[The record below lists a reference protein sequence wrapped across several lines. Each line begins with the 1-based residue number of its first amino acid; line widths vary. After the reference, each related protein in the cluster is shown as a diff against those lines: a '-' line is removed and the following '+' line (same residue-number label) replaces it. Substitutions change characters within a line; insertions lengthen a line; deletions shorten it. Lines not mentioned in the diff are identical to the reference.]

1 MTRAAYT
8 MSCVALLFTYSTI
21 TTTFLS
27 IFPLLLY
34 ATVRRLV
41 DFFQG
46 FHNNY
51 HFDYNFLCNCTPP
64 SAGWWI
70 PLGIHYNYHFIT
82 KLHHNYH
89 FCSKF
94 IFSTYLSGSSSGMLV
109 VVILRPL

>member
-8 MSCVALLFTYSTI
+8 MSCVALLFTYFTI

-27 IFPLLLY
+27 IFLF
-34 ATVRRLV
+34 ATLRHRPPVGG
-41 DFFQG
+41 FFQG
-46 FHNNY
+46 IHNNY
-51 HFDYNFLCNCTPP
+51 HFSYNFLCNCTPP

-89 FCSKF
+89 FCYKF

-109 VVILRPL
+109 VVILCPL